1 VLRAVR
7 VRVVDEAKLH
17 FRVDGTEAA
26 HLTLWTDAS
35 LIHGVSMLNKA
46 MSVLAIG
53 LGLAFPAF
61 AQEDPDTPAYPPQ
74 DTDVDVDVDADLD
87 DADADVD
94 VDVTPEATPPPRAT
108 TPAPAPRVQRTT
120 VMVDDDED
128 DRQNDNDFMQLNI
141 GAGSGR
147 FISDIG
153 NAATGPE
160 ANWNLRALFGA
171 DSVVGL
177 EAAYVGSAQS
187 ISGLG
192 LEDNNLLLS
201 NGVEGDVRLAPR
213 IDAGSVEVT
222 PFGFAGLGYGY
233 YNIVGED
240 VSATAS
246 VEEDDHIMTL
256 PAGVGLEV
264 GLGPVDLEGRF
275 TYRHAFDS
283 DLFGESNGF
292 DERSLSTW
300 NLGAGI
306 GFEF

>member
-1 VLRAVR
+1 VLSAVR
-7 VRVVDEAKLH
+7 IHVV
-17 FRVDGTEAA
+17 TEAEMHRRSDGMAAA
-26 HLTLWTDAS
+26 HNTVWTDES

-53 LGLAFPAF
+53 LGLAFPAV
-61 AQEDPDTPAYPPQ
+61 AQEDPQDTPAYPQ
-74 DTDVDVDVDADLD
+74 EDTDVDVDVDADLD

-94 VDVTPEATPPPRAT
+94 VDVTPQTTPPPRAV
-108 TPAPAPRVQRTT
+108 APAPRVERTT
-120 VMVDDDED
+120 VVVEDDED

-171 DSVVGL
+171 DSVIGL

-192 LEDNNLLLS
+192 LEDNNLLLG

-240 VSATAS
+240 VPATAS

-256 PAGVGLEV
+256 PAGLGLEV